1 LYQQTAKTS
10 KWLPTDYQK
19 YKNSTPL
26 NNGVPIGIVS
36 RILGHASIKTT
47 EKAYAFLLDKTIDD
61 AMLSF
66 EKKMQEL

>member
-1 LYQQTAKTS
+1 MIM
-10 KWLPTDYQK
+10 
-19 YKNSTPL
+19 L

-66 EKKMQEL
+66 ERKIQEL